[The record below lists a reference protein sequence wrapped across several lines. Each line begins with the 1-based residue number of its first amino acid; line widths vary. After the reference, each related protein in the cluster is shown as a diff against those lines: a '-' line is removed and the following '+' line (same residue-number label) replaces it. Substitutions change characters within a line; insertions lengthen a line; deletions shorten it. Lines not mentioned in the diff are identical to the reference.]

1 MATAPL
7 DRDAILRII
16 ESWPIEEQVTLA
28 RAILEHAAHPTRGP
42 SATPARSTWDALYGI
57 ASPKNALGM
66 LATPGHPAP
75 TDEKIER
82 WRMEK
87 YGEPN

>member
-7 DRDAILRII
+7 DREAILRII
-16 ESWPIEEQVTLA
+16 AAWPIEEQVTLA
-28 RAILEHAAHPTRGP
+28 RAILERASPPHGA
-42 SATPARSTWDALYGI
+42 SATPAHSTWDTLYGI
-57 ASPKNALGM
+57 ASPKNAQGM
-66 LATPGHPAP
+66 LATPGQPAP
-75 TDEKIER
+75 TGEKIER